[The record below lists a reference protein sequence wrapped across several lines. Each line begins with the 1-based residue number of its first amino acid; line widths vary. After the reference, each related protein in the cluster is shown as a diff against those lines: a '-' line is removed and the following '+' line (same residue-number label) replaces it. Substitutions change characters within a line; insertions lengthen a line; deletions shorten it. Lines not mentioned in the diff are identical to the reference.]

1 MAMQSTTTATPIL
14 ASTNSTV
21 YKTYYTCPSGH
32 AKVLLDK
39 QITTY
44 SLLDNGSE
52 VLMIPRHVYK
62 HLDLPIDRR
71 VDWCINGYNTET
83 NAMLEEARPI
93 GCCHDVSI
101 DVGGVEVK
109 LPVFVVEHCNSDI
122 ILGRPWERM
131 MRAQYINE
139 DDGSLTV
146 IIKSLD
152 GRRVA
157 EFCAVKGEH

>member
-1 MAMQSTTTATPIL
+1 MM
-14 ASTNSTV
+14 
-21 YKTYYTCPSGH
+21 
-32 AKVLLDK
+32 
-39 QITTY
+39 
-44 SLLDNGSE
+44 
-52 VLMIPRHVYK
+52 PRHVYE

-131 MRAQYINE
+131 VRAQYINE

-152 GRRVA
+152 GCRVA
-157 EFCAVKGEH
+157 EFCVVKGEHERNQEYVRHVEEGTIGNDFLKV